1 MNDKI
6 RAGAQRSES
15 KPGTLGAFSGKI
27 ASSWH
32 SVLAGLYEGSNHGE
46 YLETFSS
53 SLVNISGFGY

>member
-1 MNDKI
+1 MKYQWI
-6 RAGAQRSES
+6 CAKS
-15 KPGTLGAFSGKI
+15 FSGSFPGKS